1 MKWWPEC
8 CVSGDMIR
16 VRVGS
21 IWHYGIFVS
30 EDEVIEFGPPPINI
44 SATGNKENLI
54 MSASIDEFSA
64 GGIVERAILT
74 REEQRKRIPPQK
86 TVAIARSRIGEGGYD
101 LIHNNCEHFAYKCVF
116 GVDLSTQ
123 TQSVRDKWLNRP
135 IFDVYIMNIPEEME
149 IHEVYPP
156 NREKYINSISNQA
169 GKAQRFAVWQL
180 LEKAIARSFN
190 TKFEDIS
197 FSENKGKWTCDKLQ
211 FSLSHT
217 KGAVAVA
224 VSNGCCGID
233 IENLEDFIQ
242 RHGDEDYL
250 KKLAKRICTG
260 KELGSVSSHRDL
272 ISMWTKKEAIFK
284 CFGSGNFFSRKIDS
298 LSHKS
303 ETRLIGSS
311 DEYIVSVCGEKL
323 EKMRVFIYEN
333 NEIKQIN
340 SETGRI

>member
-1 MKWWPEC
+1 MKWWPES

-16 VRVGS
+16 VKVGS

-74 REEQRKRIPPQK
+74 REEHRKRIPPKK

-116 GVDLSTQ
+116 GIDLSTQ
-123 TQSVRDKWLNRP
+123 TQSVREKWLNRP
-135 IFDVYIMNIPEEME
+135 IFDVYIMNISDETE
-149 IHEVYPP
+149 IHEVFPAQ
-156 NREKYINSISNQA
+156 REEYIKKTSNQA
-169 GKAQRFAVWQL
+169 AKIQRYGVWFL

-190 TKFEDIS
+190 MKIREIS
-197 FSENKGKWTCDKLQ
+197 FSENKGKWSCDKLQ

-217 KGAVAVA
+217 KGAVAVV
-224 VSNGCCGID
+224 VSNGNCGVD
-233 IENLEDFIQ
+233 IENLEDFIC
-242 RHGDEDYL
+242 RHSDRDYF

-260 KELGSVSSHRDL
+260 KELPLVSSSEDL
-272 ISMWTKKEAIFK
+272 ISFWTKKEAIFK
-284 CFGSGNFFSRKIDS
+284 CYGSGNFFSKKVDS
-298 LSHKS
+298 FAHKS
-303 ETRLIGSS
+303 ETKLLGSS
-311 DEYIVSVCGEKL
+311 NQYIISACGEKL

-333 NEIKQIN
+333 NEIRQIN
-340 SETGRI
+340 SDI